1 MSEEKRP
8 DKNIIQKRLNKSVIQ
23 KILVIAL
30 VVLCLVIIWNM
41 NQSLDKM
48 QQELSMLRH
57 EINGLRSSI
66 SNEIGNIS
74 YNIESSLKK
83 ENSIIA
89 DYSYQV
95 QADKI
100 NRKEKTIPLS
110 LMVRP
115 KEHREGVKTTFILE
129 TQDGK
134 IITAPGKEGEGS
146 TYTASIVVP
155 LSMSDCIKLS
165 VSFDDG
171 AVQRSE
177 KLEDIYQFF
186 DSYIMKVDST
196 ALLSISGLSDPKHK
210 LRLDGTIETSIT
222 ESADG
227 SNYPV
232 GGEVQIFIN
241 ESVIK
246 KLPIPVAQAAASDYG
261 NGAPAPEASAP
272 IGGSCTTYYTQLN
285 ETVTLESNDALKI
298 NVIVKDNLGFKYK
311 QTVYSQQIDKDGNF
325 IPANYSPEVIIE

>member
-1 MSEEKRP
+1 
-8 DKNIIQKRLNKSVIQ
+8 
-23 KILVIAL
+23 
-30 VVLCLVIIWNM
+30 
-41 NQSLDKM
+41 M
-48 QQELSMLRH
+48 QQELSMLRQ
-57 EINGLRSSI
+57 EVNGLHGSI
-66 SNEIGNIS
+66 SSEIGNIS
-74 YNIESSLKK
+74 YNIDSSLKK

-115 KEHREGVKTTFILE
+115 KEHKEGLKTTFILE

-134 IITAPGKEGEGS
+134 IITAPGKEGEAN
-146 TYTASIVVP
+146 TYTASMVVP
-155 LSMSDCIKLS
+155 LSMSDYIKLS

-171 AVQRSE
+171 TVQRSE

-196 ALLSISGLSDPKHK
+196 ASLSISNQSDSKHK
-210 LRLDGTIETSIT
+210 LRFSGTVDTSIT
-222 ESADG
+222 PNADG

-232 GGEVQIFIN
+232 SGEVQIIKN
-241 ESVIK
+241 ESVIQ
-246 KLPIPVAQAAASDYG
+246 KLPIPITQEAVSDYG
-261 NGAPAPEASAP
+261 NGAPAPEVAP
-272 IGGSCTTYYTQLN
+272 IGGSYTTYYTQLN

-298 NVIVKDNLGFKYK
+298 NVIVKDNFGFKYK
-311 QTVYSQQIDKDGNF
+311 QIVYSERFDKNGNSV
-325 IPANYSPEVIIE
+325 PANYSGEVVIE